1 MHGDEAS
8 KFCESWLN
16 SWTGNQPKILI
27 TFYSDDAFYCDPTA
41 KQGFK
46 GHETILPYFTKL
58 LNNNPD
64 WKWSAEEIIPTER
77 GFVLKWKAVIPVR
90 TKEIVE
96 YGVDIVEVKNGKIT
110 RNEVYFDTYSLI
122 TMIKNK

>member
-1 MHGDEAS
+1 
-8 KFCESWLN
+8 
-16 SWTGNQPKILI
+16 
-27 TFYSDDAFYCDPTA
+27 
-41 KQGFK
+41 
-46 GHETILPYFTKL
+46 

-96 YGVDIVEVKNGKIT
+96 YGVDIVEVENGKIT

-122 TMIKNK
+122 TTIKNK